1 MKSETYTVTV
11 TETVETTFIIR
22 LPESLNDAQ
31 VLERVKD
38 HFVRSGNLRRTCTV
52 INRDVTAV
60 RAPFGRCARDE
71 LGFRNDPQDG

>member
-22 LPESLNDAQ
+22 LPKNLNDAQ

-38 HFVRSGNLRRTCTV
+38 HFVRSGNLRRAGTV

-60 RAPFGRCARDE
+60 REVR
-71 LGFRNDPQDG
+71 

>member
-22 LPESLNDAQ
+22 LPKNLNDAQ

-38 HFVRSGNLRRTCTV
+38 HFVRSGNLRRAGTV

-60 RAPFGRCARDE
+60 REVRS
-71 LGFRNDPQDG
+71 

>member
-1 MKSETYTVTV
+1 MKTETYTVTV

-38 HFVRSGNLRRTCTV
+38 HFVRSGNLRKAGTV

-60 RAPFGRCARDE
+60 REVR
-71 LGFRNDPQDG
+71 

>member
-22 LPESLNDAQ
+22 LPKNLNDAQ
-31 VLERVKD
+31 VLERVKIT
-38 HFVRSGNLRRTCTV
+38 SCGAAISAEQAQLSIETLP
-52 INRDVTAV
+52 
-60 RAPFGRCARDE
+60 PFGRCARDE

>member
-38 HFVRSGNLRRTCTV
+38 HFVRSGNLRRAGTV
-52 INRDVTAV
+52 INRDFTAV
-60 RAPFGRCARDE
+60 REVR
-71 LGFRNDPQDG
+71 

>member
-1 MKSETYTVTV
+1 MKTETYTVTV

-22 LPESLNDAQ
+22 LPKNLNDAQ

-38 HFVRSGNLRRTCTV
+38 HFVRSGNLRRAGTV

-60 RAPFGRCARDE
+60 REVR
-71 LGFRNDPQDG
+71 

>member
-1 MKSETYTVTV
+1 VKTETYTVTV

-38 HFVRSGNLRRTCTV
+38 HFVRNGNLRRAGTV

-60 RAPFGRCARDE
+60 REVR
-71 LGFRNDPQDG
+71 